1 MCTIVEANNISS
13 GFLGAEKKHNGYLR
27 LTGLLDR
34 RLEMKHR
41 LGTAVTALLVL
52 GLHTHARAQFLG
64 TAESFAVLG
73 GSMVTN
79 ANVTTLSGNLGVW
92 PGNAITGF
100 PPGIVT
106 NGTTYA
112 GDMVAMQAQSD
123 VATAYNVLANE
134 PFSQN
139 FTGQDLGGK
148 TLLPGVYHFDTS
160 AFLTG
165 TLTLDTLGD
174 PNARFDF
181 QIGSTLIT
189 ASGSSVRVI
198 NSADD
203 CDVFWQVGSSATLGT
218 GTAFTGHILALTSIT
233 LNTGATVLDGG
244 VLARNGAVTLD
255 SNTVAICPTS
265 TVPEPSSLALLGAV
279 GIAALIIRRRK

>member
-1 MCTIVEANNISS
+1 
-13 GFLGAEKKHNGYLR
+13 
-27 LTGLLDR
+27 
-34 RLEMKHR
+34 MKHR
-41 LGTAVTALLVL
+41 LGTAVTTLLVL
-52 GLHTHARAQFLG
+52 GLHTQARAQFLG

-73 GSMVTN
+73 GSTVTN

-106 NGTTYA
+106 NGTIHA

-123 VATAYNVLANE
+123 VTTAYNVLANE
-134 PFSQN
+134 PFGQN

-165 TLTLDTLGD
+165 TLTLNTLGD

-244 VLARNGAVTLD
+244 ILARNGAVTLD

-279 GIAALIIRRRK
+279 GLAALALRRRK